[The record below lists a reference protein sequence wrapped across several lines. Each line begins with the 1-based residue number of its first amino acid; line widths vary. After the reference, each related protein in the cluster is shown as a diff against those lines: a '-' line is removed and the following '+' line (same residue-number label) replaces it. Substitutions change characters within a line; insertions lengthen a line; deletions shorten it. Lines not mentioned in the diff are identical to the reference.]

1 MRLSVIVDADRVTD
15 RAAGHI
21 TAGVR
26 GRPPRIVRRALDR
39 IACDAALDVVIRDG
53 ADLLAARRYAPE
65 VTVATRRAVAARD
78 GGCRFPGC
86 TAPVSWCDVHHVR
99 PRATETHPDAVD
111 GDHHPANLVSLC
123 RRHHT
128 IVHRRGWHQT
138 LDPDGTYR
146 LRRRGRAWTTLPR
159 TDRQL
164 PPPRHD
170 LPDTVPRAG
179 PGATPRA
186 GPPAPILAGP
196 DTPAPAPPGL
206 PF

>member
-1 MRLSVIVDADRVTD
+1 MPPAD
-15 RAAGHI
+15 I

-39 IACDAALDVVIRDG
+39 IACDAALDVVVRDG
-53 ADLLAARRYAPE
+53 VDLLAARRYAPE

-99 PRATETHPDAVD
+99 PRATEQHPEAVD

-128 IVHRRGWHQT
+128 AVHRRGWHQT

-179 PGATPRA
+179 PAATSRA